1 MESRSDARSILLLSV
16 IAPVYDEQE
25 TVEEF
30 CRRVDAALAEVPYE
44 LVLVDDGSSDATP
57 EILARLAL
65 ADDRIKVIH
74 LSRNF
79 GHQAALTAGLEHARG
94 DAACMLDSDL
104 QDPPEVIPRLLQQWR
119 EGADVVY
126 AVRSKRE
133 GETRFKLATAK
144 LFYRLFRRTSRLDLT
159 PDSGDFR
166 LLDRSALDAL
176 LRMEERNRFLRGMT
190 IWIGFT
196 QTAVEYERDARHAG
210 ATKYPLRK
218 MVRFS
223 LDAIMSFSSRPLQLA
238 TALGFICSGFA
249 LLLLPLVVL
258 ARIFE
263 IFGAGI
269 PTVLAVVML
278 IGGVQ
283 LISIGII
290 GEYVGRIYEEVKRRP
305 LYVVSE
311 RRNMGTRDG

>member
-1 MESRSDARSILLLSV
+1 MESRSDARSMLLLSV
-16 IAPVYDEQE
+16 IAPVYDEQD

-30 CRRVDAALAEVPYE
+30 CRRVDDALTGVPYE

-57 EILARLAL
+57 EILARLAG
-65 ADDRIKVIH
+65 ADARIKVVH

-94 DAACMLDSDL
+94 EAACMLDSDL

-119 EGADVVY
+119 QGADVVY
-126 AVRSKRE
+126 AVRSKRD

-166 LLDRSALDAL
+166 LLDRGALDAL
-176 LRMEERNRFLRGMT
+176 LSMEERNRFLRGMT

-196 QTAVEYERDARHAG
+196 QTAVEYDRDARHAG
-210 ATKYPLRK
+210 ETKYPLRK

-223 LDAIMSFSSRPLQLA
+223 LDAILSFSSRPLQLA
-238 TALGFICSGFA
+238 TALGFLCSVFA

-263 IFGAGI
+263 VFGAGI

-311 RRNMGTRDG
+311 RRNMSTDDG